1 SAAGPADALLGVH
14 VMSPPERVAAPG
26 QTAAGA
32 LLIANPR
39 TSSRA
44 APSTV
49 QATATSEPTPAP
61 TAEPAAPPPV
71 EVQPPVVAAPPP
83 PTDRLV
89 IPRIKLDTKVLDVG
103 VLPSGV
109 MDTAAYAAGRL
120 TASAEAGEAGN
131 MVLAGHDD
139 IL

>member
-1 SAAGPADALLGVH
+1 
-14 VMSPPERVAAPG
+14 
-26 QTAAGA
+26 
-32 LLIANPR
+32 
-39 TSSRA
+39 
-44 APSTV
+44 
-49 QATATSEPTPAP
+49 PAP

-139 IL
+139 ILGEVFRRLPEVQVGDEFTVYRGDQEFTYRVEVRTI